1 MASNEE
7 ILDTLGII
15 QNHIISIESSV
26 EEVKM
31 SKQEAV
37 EMNEN
42 DRNVILKNIST
53 FEKDLVDKIVDTIV
67 QQQLEI
73 KSENEDFKDKL
84 LEQSRKNRVEAENLF
99 NSVERTKKNVH
110 ELNSIVS
117 DSVNA
122 GFNNLHLREE
132 ISKIMNSSIKSSLEN
147 QTKANQ
153 QAVIDLGKTAEN
165 LKEKF
170 NDFVFTPFAFLGML
184 LIGIACYGGFKIHEF
199 YQKKTCENV
208 FEQFYSE
215 RFNEELA
222 APLKEA
228 EIKAKEY
235 LDAQKKTADEYR
247 KQKVAEA
254 DEYYK
259 ARLEEAKKDANDA
272 YEMSIQAFVDNAKK
286 DSAKTK
292 RKNNTKEDN

>member
-1 MASNEE
+1 MSSNEE
-7 ILDTLGII
+7 IMDTLSII
-15 QNHIISIESSV
+15 QSHIITVESGL
-26 EEVKM
+26 EDVKN
-31 SKQEAV
+31 SRQEAV
-37 EMNEN
+37 AMNEY
-42 DRNVILKNIST
+42 DRNAILRNISE
-53 FEKDLVDKIVDTIV
+53 FEQSLVNNIKDCII

-73 KSENEDFKDKL
+73 KSENEDFKEKL

-99 NSVERTKKNVH
+99 NRVERAIKNVH

-132 ISKIMNSSIKSSLEN
+132 IAKIMNSSIKSSLES
-147 QTKANQ
+147 QTKSNQ

-170 NDFVFTPFAFLGML
+170 NEFVFTPFAVLGML
-184 LIGIACYGGFKIHEF
+184 LIGIACYGGFKIHEL

-208 FEQFYSE
+208 FEQFYAD

-235 LDAQKKTADEYR
+235 LDDQKKSADEYR
-247 KQKVAEA
+247 KLKESEA

-259 ARLEEAKKDANDA
+259 TRLEEAKKDANDA

-286 DSAKTK
+286 DAAKTK

>member
-1 MASNEE
+1 MSSNEE
-7 ILDTLGII
+7 IMDTLSII
-15 QNHIISIESSV
+15 QSHIITVESGL
-26 EEVKM
+26 EDVKN
-31 SKQEAV
+31 SRQEAV
-37 EMNEN
+37 AMNEY
-42 DRNVILKNIST
+42 DRNAILRNISE
-53 FEKDLVDKIVDTIV
+53 FEQSLVNNIKDCII

-84 LEQSRKNRVEAENLF
+84 LDQSRKNRVEAENLF
-99 NSVERTKKNVH
+99 NRVERTTKNVH

-132 ISKIMNSSIKSSLEN
+132 ISKIMNSSIKSSLES

-170 NDFVFTPFAFLGML
+170 NDFVSTPFAFLGML
-184 LIGIACYGGFKIHEF
+184 LIGIACYGGFKIHEL

-208 FEQFYSE
+208 FEQFYTE
-215 RFNEELA
+215 RFNEALA
-222 APLKEA
+222 APLREA

-259 ARLEEAKKDANDA
+259 SRLEEAKKDANDA

-286 DSAKTK
+286 DAAKTK
-292 RKNNTKEDN
+292 KKNKEKEDN

>member
-1 MASNEE
+1 MSSNEE
-7 ILDTLGII
+7 IMDTLSII
-15 QNHIISIESSV
+15 QSHIITVESGL
-26 EEVKM
+26 EDVKN
-31 SKQEAV
+31 SRQEAV
-37 EMNEN
+37 AMNEY
-42 DRNVILKNIST
+42 DRNAILRNISE
-53 FEKDLVDKIVDTIV
+53 FEQSLVNNIKDCII

-84 LEQSRKNRVEAENLF
+84 LDQSRKNRVEAENLF
-99 NSVERTKKNVH
+99 NRVERTTKNVH

-132 ISKIMNSSIKSSLEN
+132 ISKIMNSSIKSSLES

-170 NDFVFTPFAFLGML
+170 NDFVSTPFAFLGML
-184 LIGIACYGGFKIHEF
+184 LIGIACYGGFKIHEL

-208 FEQFYSE
+208 FEQFYTE
-215 RFNEELA
+215 RFNEALA
-222 APLKEA
+222 APLREA

-235 LDAQKKTADEYR
+235 LDAQEKSADEYK
-247 KQKVAEA
+247 KQKEAEA

-259 ARLEEAKKDANDA
+259 SRLEEAKKDANDA

-286 DSAKTK
+286 DAAKTK
-292 RKNNTKEDN
+292 KKNKEKEDN